1 MKTLIFLFI
10 LSVLSG
16 CTTWYKTGATKQD
29 YDVDSA
35 GCVSSAYNA
44 APPVITSSQV
54 GSGYQQPSDTNCTGV
69 YNSMNCVTTGG
80 QYIPPATIYVD
91 QSAPAQKAAFTSC
104 MYQKGWT
111 TQNAESPRQNSPTTG
126 STGICDKWGNPKDQY
141 GNLCRQ

>member
-1 MKTLIFLFI
+1 MKALISLFI

-44 APPVITSSQV
+44 APPVITPSQV
-54 GSGYQQPSDTNCTGV
+54 GSGYQQPSYTNCTGGYGSV
-69 YNSMNCVTTGG
+69 NCVTTGG

-91 QSAPAQKAAFTSC
+91 QNAPAQKASFTSC
-104 MYQKGWT
+104 MYRNGWT
-111 TQNAESPRQNSPTTG
+111 TQNAGPPRQSPSTTG
-126 STGICDKWGNPKDQY
+126 SMDVCDKWGNPKDRY
-141 GNLCRQ
+141 GNPCRQ